1 MLNMK
6 KQAHT
11 PSHIGAGMKVAGPC
25 AFQGE
30 LRIDGWIA
38 GDVLADDSADSTLI
52 LTESGRVEG
61 RVRANHL
68 NLAGTVVGPVV
79 AGDLLEL
86 KATAHVE
93 GDVRYKTLDM
103 RPGAVVIGLL
113 QPEFL
118 PAQADS
124 VEPAAAVTPAATPA
138 AAPAEP
144 TEPTLDP
151 NRSLDL
157 DLQPGDDH

>member
-6 KQAHT
+6 KPPHT
-11 PSHIGAGMKVAGPC
+11 SSHIGAGMKVAGLC

-30 LRIDGWIA
+30 LRIDGSVA
-38 GDVLADDSADSTLI
+38 GDVLADSSIDSTLI
-52 LTESGRVEG
+52 LSESGRIEG
-61 RVRANHL
+61 RVSANHMS
-68 NLAGTVVGPVV
+68 LAGTVLGPVL
-79 AGDLLEL
+79 ARDLLEL
-86 KATAHVE
+86 KASAHVE

-103 RPGAVVIGLL
+103 SPGAVVIGLL

-118 PAQADS
+118 PSAPHDPGS
-124 VEPAAAVTPAATPA
+124 AATSSMPLEAPAVTS
-138 AAPAEP
+138 EP

-157 DLQPGDDH
+157 E